1 MLPLLLVP
9 FDGLVQPPDSTA
21 CCCCWPNED
30 SADADSSAK
39 SIVQLF
45 FFVIKSKPGTH
56 LLGPVAI
63 QARHLVLPVLQRRIL
78 AEAGFSFLAG
88 HCVEN
93 DEPVGLLT
101 AMKIKTRM
109 SPGRRE

>member
-1 MLPLLLVP
+1 MKIQPTPILP
-9 FDGLVQPPDSTA
+9 
-21 CCCCWPNED
+21 PNP
-30 SADADSSAK
+30 
-39 SIVQLF
+39 LCNFF